1 MQAKKIRFGPAGNPD
16 SFYAAGHKA
25 SVEMPAYLAGQG
37 LNAYEYQC
45 SRGVRISQKLAE
57 QLGDEAA
64 KFDIALSI
72 HAPYYINLASLDP
85 KIQDSSKGHLLKSIQ
100 AAIWMGARTVVFHA
114 GGVAKVDRELAMV
127 QAKAI
132 LLEVLEV
139 SYAKFGP
146 HRVRLAPETM
156 GKQNQL
162 GHLDEVLELCSLSS
176 QLLPAID
183 FGHLNALH
191 QGQIDNREAVGKIL
205 ETIDRK
211 LGREIADNIHVH
223 FSPVEFTASGE
234 KKHWTLLNPEY
245 GPDFAHLAYHLAARK
260 MSPTIICESA
270 GRQGEDALAYLQCY
284 HEFVHLTA

>member
-1 MQAKKIRFGPAGNPD
+1 MRPKIRFGPAGNPV

-57 QLGDEAA
+57 QLGNEAD

-85 KIQDSSKGHLLKSIQ
+85 KIQASSREHLLKSIQ
-100 AAIWMGARTVVFHA
+100 AAIWMGAGRVVFHA
-114 GGVAKVDRELAMV
+114 GGVARVERETAMA
-127 QAKAI
+127 QAKLI
-132 LLEVLEV
+132 LLEVLEM
-139 SYAKFGP
+139 SYDRFGP
-146 HRVRLAPETM
+146 HQVRLAPETM
-156 GKQNQL
+156 GKKNQL
-162 GHLDEVLELCSLSS
+162 GHLDEVLELCTLSS
-176 QLLPAID
+176 HLLPAID

-191 QGQIDNREAVGKIL
+191 QGRIDNREAMGGIL
-205 ETIDRK
+205 DAVDQK
-211 LGREIADNIHVH
+211 LGREITDNIHIH

-270 GRQGEDALAYLQCY
+270 GRQAEDALAYLQCY
-284 HEFVHLTA
+284 NEFVRFTA